1 MKGNLALC
9 ASGFRHK
16 AWVTMLGMQ
25 DGHQGKRCLEN
36 DRSRPHGIL
45 FLQANERR
53 RGEDDHMAIL
63 LDSFE
68 RNSQS

>member
-9 ASGFRHK
+9 ASGFRNR
-16 AWVTMLGMQ
+16 AWV
-25 DGHQGKRCLEN
+25 CLVCKMAIKPSAAL
-36 DRSRPHGIL
+36 RMTGVIL
-45 FLQANERR
+45 LLQANERR
-53 RGEDDHMAIL
+53 CGEDDHMAIL